1 MGATDAFP
9 DASAQAGAG
18 PSQPG
23 GLLDLLGVAAVMLDA
38 EGRIT
43 LWSPQAEELF
53 GWSAQEAL
61 GRPAVRLLVH
71 PEHVDLVR
79 QLFAEVMTSGEGWA
93 GVFPVRRKDG
103 GTRLVEFRN
112 MRLQDKH
119 GASYALGIAT
129 DQSVLREVERDLA
142 LSVRLV
148 TQSPIGLAVLDTDLR
163 FAMVNPA
170 LERIDDLTAD
180 QHIGRPVREVLS
192 FLDADGIQEQMSQ
205 VLADGRPTLN
215 QFYVGRTVNHPDVDR
230 AWSVSYYRLEDA
242 HGRVLGL
249 AASVV
254 DVTEQHR
261 AATEATRARRRLA
274 MIADASASV
283 GTTLD
288 VGQTAQELADAVVP
302 ELADLAAV
310 DVLDDVLNGRR
321 PAALVRGGPA
331 RFRALA
337 VAAAGETPAVRAAD
351 PTGSLAAYETE
362 RLITGCVT
370 EARPVL
376 VAEVGPT
383 DRRRIA
389 ADPQGAELLR
399 AAGLHSY
406 LAVPLIARGEVL
418 GALSLYRTDNAL
430 AFDEDDAVLAVEL
443 AARAAVCIDNARSYQ
458 SERRTALTLQRHLMN
473 HRPPKPVTMD
483 IAYRY
488 QPAQAASEVG
498 GDWFDVIPVA
508 GDKTALVVGD
518 VMGSGIN
525 AAATMGQLRTTTR
538 ALADLDLAPAELLH
552 HLDHIAGGL
561 DPAFATCL
569 YAVHDPHREE
579 CEIAIA
585 GHLPPVV
592 VRPGRRPELL
602 ELPTGAP
609 LGVGGVGA
617 VAFEQTTVPLHP
629 GDELVLYTDGL
640 IETRD
645 QAIDTRLD
653 RLLDLLAEPEQPL
666 EELCDRL
673 LGELRHGNDHDDVAL
688 LIARVRG
695 HDG

>member
-9 DASAQAGAG
+9 ESAAQAGAG
-18 PSQPG
+18 PAQPG
-23 GLLDLLGVAAVMLDA
+23 GLLDVLGVAAVMLDA
-38 EGRIT
+38 KGRIA

-53 GWSAQEAL
+53 GWRAEEAL

-71 PEHVDLVR
+71 PEHVELVLR
-79 QLFAEVMTSGEGWA
+79 LFAEVMASGESWA

-103 GTRLVEFRN
+103 STRLVEFRN
-112 MRLQDKH
+112 MRLQDEH

-129 DQSVLREVERDLA
+129 DQAVLREVERDLA

-148 TQSPIGLAVLDTDLR
+148 AQSPIGLAVLDTDLR
-163 FAMVNPA
+163 FVMVNPA
-170 LERIDDLTAD
+170 LERINELPAER
-180 QHIGRPVREVLS
+180 HIGRHVREALS
-192 FLDADGIQEQMSQ
+192 FLDTEGIEERMRQ
-205 VLADGRPTLN
+205 VLTTGRPLLDD
-215 QFYVGRTVNHPDVDR
+215 FSIGRTASHPDADQ

-242 HGRVLGL
+242 KGRVLGL
-249 AASVV
+249 ATSVV

-261 AATEATRARRRLA
+261 AATEAARARRRLA
-274 MIADASASV
+274 VIADASATV

-288 VGQTAQELADAVVP
+288 VGRTAQELADVIVP

-310 DVLDDVLNGRR
+310 DVLEAVLEGRR
-321 PAALVRGGPA
+321 PSPPGRGGPA
-331 RFRALA
+331 RFQALA
-337 VAAAGETPAVRAAD
+337 VAATGRTPAVRAAD
-351 PTGSLAAYETE
+351 PTGQLAAYETE
-362 RLITGCVT
+362 RLITRCVT

-376 VAEVGPT
+376 VADVGP
-383 DRRRIA
+383 DDLRHIA
-389 ADPQGAELLR
+389 ADAQGAELLR
-399 AAGLHSY
+399 TCGLHSY

-418 GALSLYRTDNAL
+418 GALSLYRLDNPL
-430 AFDEDDAVLAVEL
+430 PFDDDDVVLAVEL

-473 HRPPKPVTMD
+473 HRPPRPSGMD

-498 GDWFDVIPVA
+498 GDWFDVIPVP
-508 GDKTALVVGD
+508 GDRTALVVGD
-518 VMGSGIN
+518 VMGSGLN

-538 ALADLDLAPAELLH
+538 ALADLDLAPDEVLR

-579 CEIAIA
+579 CTIAVA

-592 VRPGRRPELL
+592 VRPGRPPELL
-602 ELPTGAP
+602 DLPTGAP

-617 VAFEQTTVPLHP
+617 VAFEQTTVELRP
-629 GDELVLYTDGL
+629 GDQLVLYTDGL

-645 QAIDTRLD
+645 EAIDTRLD
-653 RLLDLLAEPEQPL
+653 RFLALLAEPERPL

-688 LIARVRG
+688 LIARIRG
-695 HDG
+695 SAD